1 MANKIPLTGSHIRY
15 LLAIKRI
22 YKDTGVR
29 SVDIAKE
36 LKITKVSVHK
46 MMNIFID
53 LYYIHKE
60 RGGLVYFT
68 ERGMKK
74 AIEFEYYH
82 KLLKDKLFLDIT
94 VDETA
99 DNAICAFISELWTL
113 LWMKQ
118 RTMLFVLL
126 FPNYLKTVL
135 RLLPERRLICWII
148 LL

>member
-60 RGGLVYFT
+60 HGGLVYFT

-74 AIEFEYYH
+74 AIAFEYYH

-99 DNAICAFISELWTL
+99 DNAICAFISELSENSLASIT
-113 LWMKQ
+113 
-118 RTMLFVLL
+118 
-126 FPNYLKTVL
+126 
-135 RLLPERRLICWII
+135 
-148 LL
+148 

>member
-1 MANKIPLTGSHIRY
+1 
-15 LLAIKRI
+15 
-22 YKDTGVR
+22 
-29 SVDIAKE
+29 
-36 LKITKVSVHK
+36 

-99 DNAICAFISELWTL
+99 DNAICAFISKLSENSLASIT
-113 LWMKQ
+113 
-118 RTMLFVLL
+118 
-126 FPNYLKTVL
+126 
-135 RLLPERRLICWII
+135 
-148 LL
+148 